1 MCCMHLTHSF
11 KDTSLPS
18 GQGPTLSLCSIE
30 NQVWAQALLPGVE
43 KASLPVR
50 TVRSSLAAV
59 CVCVCVCVR
68 ARILCGK
75 WKALGSP
82 GAHLQPRPHP
92 RVGRTQGACRSGR
105 GVTSSRGLH
114 RPVCTDP

>member
-59 CVCVCVCVR
+59 CVCVCVCVCVHESC
-68 ARILCGK
+68 AESGK
-75 WKALGSP
+75 LLGHRELTFSP
-82 GAHLQPRPHP
+82 APTHGWEGPRGP
-92 RVGRTQGACRSGR
+92 A
-105 GVTSSRGLH
+105 GVAEE
-114 RPVCTDP
+114 